1 MRVNDVFD
9 ISQVQT
15 AIIETNGKMSVE
27 VKPEF
32 APVTRQ
38 DLGIFAGHEK
48 NFAVELIMDGRLV
61 MKNLEENHVSEKW
74 LREELDKRNL
84 KPEDVVY
91 AVRGSNGRLFVDT
104 YDDHITS
111 PLDQE

>member
-1 MRVNDVFD
+1 MTYLTFLRFRLP
-9 ISQVQT
+9 SLKQT
-15 AIIETNGKMSVE
+15 AACQWRSNRNSRPLQE
-27 VKPEF
+27 
-32 APVTRQ
+32 